1 MADILKLTRLHRPWP
16 VMPLIALALL
26 LGAWSASCLGQYRS
40 SHLDLSRFGP
50 CEEVCEALAKDDYV
64 GHFQLPY
71 FTTAALLD
79 GLAVMML
86 LAAGAFGQ
94 FRLLGVLVATFAIP
108 SAAWHLLGLLFSSL
122 PIL

>member
-1 MADILKLTRLHRPWP
+1 MADILKVTRLHRPWP
-16 VMPLIALALL
+16 VLPLIALALL
-26 LGAWSASCLGQYRS
+26 LGAWSASCLGQYRA

-50 CEEVCEALAKDDYV
+50 CEEVFEALARDYYV
-64 GHFQLPY
+64 GNFQIPY

-94 FRLLGVLVATFAIP
+94 FRLVGVLVAILAMP
-108 SAAWHLLGLLFSSL
+108 SAAWHLLGLLFSLL
-122 PIL
+122 PNL